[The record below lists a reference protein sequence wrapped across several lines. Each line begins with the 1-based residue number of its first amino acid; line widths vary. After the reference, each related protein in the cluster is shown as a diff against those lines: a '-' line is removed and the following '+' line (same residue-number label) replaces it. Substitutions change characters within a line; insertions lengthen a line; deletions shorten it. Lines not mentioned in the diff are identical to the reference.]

1 MGHFLFC
8 LGLSFF
14 GFYLTHLNMKQQN
27 FWSGVQ
33 EKSVQRLLMSPFLI
47 FQKEW
52 IRVQNP
58 SN

>member
-14 GFYLTHLNMKQQN
+14 GFHLTHLNMKRQN

-33 EKSVQRLLMSPFLI
+33 EKSVQRPLMSPFLI
-47 FQKEW
+47 FQEG
-52 IRVQNP
+52 VN
-58 SN
+58 

>member
-14 GFYLTHLNMKQQN
+14 KFHLTHLNMKRQN

-33 EKSVQRLLMSPFLI
+33 KKSVQCPLLSPYLI
-47 FQKEW
+47 CKEG
-52 IRVQNP
+52 VD
-58 SN
+58 